1 MVVCHDQLV
10 ISLQTDIKHKECLF
24 KFKFLHV
31 FLKSLPQNMHVI
43 LKMKTYPF
51 TVIVDL
57 LVLVW
62 TVGRTDIICSWFLRV
77 HLGIDRVTDVVL
89 LGVTSA
95 MLPHPL
101 LSPKHRLA
109 AFILAVKVLCVLHIT
124 LLEATALILVKPQQI
139 LLPHILGDA
148 LRNLHERYW
157 LSLVLTTIARAWW

>member
-101 LSPKHRLA
+101 LSPEHRFA
-109 AFILAVKVLCVLHIT
+109 
-124 LLEATALILVKPQQI
+124 ALILVKPQQI
-139 LLPHILGDA
+139 LLPHILRDA

-157 LSLVLTTIARAWW
+157 LSLVLTTIARTWW